1 MVYKTQEKVTVVLPS
16 LIKQEVV
23 KLKDELKV
31 SMNSI
36 YQTAIVEYVEKK
48 RREQIKKEALEMVSE
63 YKNNPEMQELS
74 AFEEDIYEY

>member
-1 MVYKTQEKVTVVLPS
+1 MVYETQEKVTVILPT

-36 YQTAIVEYVEKK
+36 YQTAIAEYVEKK
-48 RREQIKKEALEMVSE
+48 RREQIRREAMEMVSE
-63 YKNNPEMQELS
+63 YNDNPEMKELS
-74 AFEEDIYEY
+74 EFEEDIYEY

>member
-1 MVYKTQEKVTVVLPS
+1 MVYETQEKVTVILPS